1 MSSADVIV
9 IGAGIVGAACADA
22 LSAEGL
28 RVVIVESGAV
38 AGGATAAAM
47 GHVVVMDDS
56 EAQMALTRYA
66 RGLWRSLAPALP
78 TEVEFDTA
86 GTLWLAADE
95 DELRLVRAKAVSYAA
110 HGVAA
115 EELDP
120 AALARAEPNLRP
132 GLAGALLVPGDI
144 VLSAQ
149 AAAQWLVNRARER
162 GSELRVADVA
172 SIEAGGVR
180 FADGSGFSAGTVVCA
195 AGTST
200 TLLIP
205 EARVR
210 PRKGHLALTGRLP
223 GFAHHQLVEL
233 GYLRSAHGADAES
246 VAFNIQP
253 RRNGQ
258 VVIGSSRQFGVADP
272 AVEAPILRRLLSRAA
287 EYMPSLAGC
296 EILRAWTG
304 FRGAT
309 ADNLP
314 LIGPCPGRRGVFVA
328 AGHEGLGI
336 TTSLATAA
344 MLTDL
349 IQGRTPAID
358 PAPYLPSRFLV
369 KS

>member
-1 MSSADVIV
+1 
-9 IGAGIVGAACADA
+9 VGAACAHA

-56 EAQMALTRYA
+56 QAQMALTRYA
-66 RGLWRSLAPALP
+66 RELWRSLAPQLP
-78 TEVEFDTA
+78 DEVEFNTA

-95 DELRLVRAKAVSYAA
+95 DELSVVRTKAVSYAA
-110 HGVAA
+110 RGVAA

-144 VLSAQ
+144 VLSAP
-149 AAAQWLVNRARER
+149 AAAQWLVDRARER
-162 GSELRVADVA
+162 GSELRVAEVA
-172 SIEAGGVR
+172 AIEAGGVR
-180 FADGSGFSAGTVVCA
+180 LADGSRFSAGAVVCA
-195 AGTST
+195 AGTGT

-210 PRKGHLALTGRLP
+210 PRKGHLAITGRLP

-233 GYLRSAHGADAES
+233 GYLKSAHGSDTES
-246 VAFNIQP
+246 VAFNVQP
-253 RRNGQ
+253 RKGGQ
-258 VVIGSSRQFGVADP
+258 VLIGSSRQFGVADP
-272 AVEAPILRRLLSRAA
+272 AVDAPVLRRMLRRAA
-287 EYMPSLAGC
+287 EYMPRLAGC
-296 EILRAWTG
+296 EIVRSWTG

-314 LIGPCPGRRGVFVA
+314 LIGPWPGRRGVYVA

-344 MLTDL
+344 ILTDL
-349 IQGRTPAID
+349 IRGRTPMID
-358 PAPYLPSRFLV
+358 PAPYLPSRFDA